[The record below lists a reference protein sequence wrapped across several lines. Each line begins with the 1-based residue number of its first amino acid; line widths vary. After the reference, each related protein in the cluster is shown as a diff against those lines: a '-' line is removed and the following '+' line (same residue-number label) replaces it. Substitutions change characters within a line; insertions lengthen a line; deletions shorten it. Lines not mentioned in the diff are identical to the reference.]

1 MPDPPGNRQ
10 AILCRRG
17 SATGTPSRRAGQLS
31 RALRCSSHFDMSQCQ
46 SASSWHRTS
55 IATAFEERLQLA
67 FVESADGPTR
77 VS

>member
-1 MPDPPGNRQ
+1 
-10 AILCRRG
+10 
-17 SATGTPSRRAGQLS
+17 
-31 RALRCSSHFDMSQCQ
+31 MSQCQ